1 MSAAQVFALEVFEID
16 LTCEAAFWI
25 LIQTYKRKY
34 SIIGFFKLVVTVRL
48 TVVTNVNKELGTVEK
63 QISNF

>member
-1 MSAAQVFALEVFEID
+1 MSAAQVFAFEVFEID
-16 LTCEAAFWI
+16 LRCEAAFWI